1 MIDLAID
8 SRMFI
13 NSEFDE
19 ALQEI
24 DMLLNTTSTEL
35 LGDPYYGVTLETFLW
50 TLTPTTTE
58 LENYISEKLRDTMF
72 ASKFGVTVKAQYYK
86 GPYRSVYLVN
96 ITLKNGSGDTV
107 TRKYQY
113 Q

>member
-1 MIDLAID
+1 MIDLALD

-24 DMLLNTTSTEL
+24 DLILNTTSTEL

-50 TLTPTTTE
+50 TLTPTTSE
-58 LENYISEKLRDTMF
+58 LEEYITGKLRNTLF
-72 ASKFGVTVKAQYYK
+72 ASKFGLTVNAQFYR
-86 GPYRSVYLVN
+86 GAYRSVYLVN
-96 ITLKNGSGDTV
+96 ITLKNAAGETV

>member
-1 MIDLAID
+1 MIDLALD

-24 DMLLNTTSTEL
+24 DMILNTTSTEL

-50 TLTPTTTE
+50 TLTPTTSE
-58 LENYISEKLRDTMF
+58 LEDYVSEKLRDTMF
-72 ASKFGVTVKAQYYK
+72 ASKFSVSVHAQYYR
-86 GPYRSVYLVN
+86 GAYRSVYLVN
-96 ITLKNGSGDTV
+96 ITLKNAEGKTV